1 MNITAGTVFQ
11 RLFIEKKK
19 IRADLLKKWNVAL
32 AVLFVAQG
40 VAVLLFGAAHDL
52 PVNVLYLTSDTLQT
66 QLTGHAV
73 TAPAI
78 HQLFA
83 VNVAYLVATMLFVSA
98 LGRAYVATAGRE
110 RYEAGLKKGMTSIRW
125 AEYAVSGSALVL
137 AAGLLAGVYDAG
149 SLVLILGLTIV
160 GALSGMAIDAQV
172 AAQTRRK
179 PYSWLVPVAAVLAG
193 LVVWAVIGIYACSAH
208 TFGSISLGGLTYG
221 ALASGLL
228 GFVAMAV
235 NTHLSDTKKGR
246 WADYAYGEGW
256 YMGISFVVASAF
268 AWLVF
273 MAVLHP

>member
-19 IRADLLKKWNVAL
+19 IRADLLKKWNMAL

-40 VAVLLFGAAHDL
+40 VAVLLFGTAHDV
-52 PVNVLYLTSDTLQT
+52 PVNVLYLTSDMLQS
-66 QLTGHAV
+66 QLAGHVV

-83 VNVAYLVATMLFVSA
+83 INVAYLVTAMLFAAA
-98 LGRAYVATAGRE
+98 LGRAYVATVGRSQ
-110 RYEAGLKKGMTSIRW
+110 YEAGLKRGLTVVRW
-125 AEYAVSGSALVL
+125 MEYAVSGSTLVL

-149 SLVLILGLTIV
+149 SLVFIVGLTVV
-160 GALSGMAIDAQV
+160 GALSGMTIDVQV
-172 AAQTRRK
+172 AAQLRRK
-179 PYSWLVPVAAVLAG
+179 PFSWIVPVTAVLAG
-193 LVVWAVIGIYACSAH
+193 LVVWTVIGIYACSAH
-208 TFGSISLGGLTYG
+208 AFGSISLGGLTYG

-228 GFVAMAV
+228 GFVAMAL

-256 YMGISFVVASAF
+256 YMGISFVGASAF
-268 AWLVF
+268 AWLIF